1 MVELANQ
8 LAGRQ
13 RLPGMNALHFP
24 VLPRSDR
31 MAGVAVR
38 GSTTV
43 VPALESPP
51 AGSLPLA
58 ADCFISR
65 LHLHDYVDGEL
76 DTDVPGSALR
86 EIIHAHLRHC
96 ARCARLEQQVRA
108 LRLRLREYAASTAT
122 DAEERVSPEFRA
134 RMTRL
139 LAG

>member
-1 MVELANQ
+1 MVALANQ
-8 LAGRQ
+8 LTGGQ
-13 RLPGMNALHFP
+13 RLSLMNALRFP
-24 VLPRSDR
+24 VRPRSDR
-31 MAGVAVR
+31 MAGAAARDGATVA
-38 GSTTV
+38 
-43 VPALESPP
+43 PALKSPP

-76 DTDVPGSALR
+76 DSDLPGSALR

-96 ARCARLEQQVRA
+96 ARCARLERQVRA
-108 LRLRLREYAASTAT
+108 LRLRLRECAVRTAAA
-122 DAEERVSPEFRA
+122 AEERASPEFRA

>member
-1 MVELANQ
+1 
-8 LAGRQ
+8 
-13 RLPGMNALHFP
+13 MNALHFP
-24 VLPRSDR
+24 VLPRSVR
-31 MAGVAVR
+31 TAGAAVR
-38 GSTTV
+38 DRTTV
-43 VPALESPP
+43 VPALEPPP

-86 EIIHAHLRHC
+86 EIISAHLRHC

-108 LRLRLREYAASTAT
+108 LRRRLHEYAAGAAAN
-122 DAEERVSPEFRA
+122 AEERVSPEFRV